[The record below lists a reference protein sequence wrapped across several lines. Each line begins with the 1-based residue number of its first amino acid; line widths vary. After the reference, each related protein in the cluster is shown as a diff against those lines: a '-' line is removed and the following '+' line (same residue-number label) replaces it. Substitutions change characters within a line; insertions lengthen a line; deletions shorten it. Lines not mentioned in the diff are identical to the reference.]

1 MNIRAIANS
10 WASHIAAIDTRSVAV
25 ADYLERELRQLMG
38 LSSLSD
44 DNADQP
50 APTETGVRCGCNE
63 FRADGTC
70 VHKHPCPFVP
80 NYRRVLSCAYTLAEA
95 LDSPGLSDEENA
107 DLTAAAKYV
116 LSLGDVL
123 ASPAPTETGTLL
135 LLRAWVE
142 AERVGSNRHI
152 DSGSSAREHWV
163 GYRHALDMVLSRIEY
178 PSHPNDALAETAP
191 QGAPD
196 PARNE
201 ASSETNENT

>member
-10 WASHIAAIDTRSVAV
+10 WASHIAGIDTRSVAV

-123 ASPAPTETGTLL
+123 ASPAPTETGPKLDTSLMTEEGR
-135 LLRAWVE
+135 RAWE
-142 AERVGSNRHI
+142 A
-152 DSGSSAREHWV
+152 A
-163 GYRHALDMVLSRIEY
+163 
-178 PSHPNDALAETAP
+178 PLADTAP
-191 QGAPD
+191 QGAPM
-196 PARNE
+196 PNE
-201 ASSETNENT
+201 AAHAAGFRAFFSAPQGAPCSECLASPGAPHVSTCKAHERW